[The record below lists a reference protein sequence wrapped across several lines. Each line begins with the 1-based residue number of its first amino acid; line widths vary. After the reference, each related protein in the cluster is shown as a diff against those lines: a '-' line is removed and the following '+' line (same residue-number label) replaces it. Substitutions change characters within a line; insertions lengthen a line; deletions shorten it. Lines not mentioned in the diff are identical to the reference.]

1 MFFPFPQSFSQFY
14 GHLSANVATFQRK
27 IRALLV
33 LKTHQLSMFVCV
45 GEVAK
50 IILTPNSDE
59 TLQHGAVEKSF
70 SGIATKTPNEEVL
83 TFLAAPATH

>member
-1 MFFPFPQSFSQFY
+1 
-14 GHLSANVATFQRK
+14 
-27 IRALLV
+27 
-33 LKTHQLSMFVCV
+33 MFVCV

-59 TLQHGAVEKSF
+59 TLQHGAVEKKVAPSF
-70 SGIATKTPNEEVL
+70 SGLAIKTPNEEVF

>member
-1 MFFPFPQSFSQFY
+1 
-14 GHLSANVATFQRK
+14 
-27 IRALLV
+27 
-33 LKTHQLSMFVCV
+33 MFVCV

-70 SGIATKTPNEEVL
+70 SGIAIKNPNEEVL